1 MEMSGGNL
9 SGNFQA
15 TIMRENALSAAL
27 HQRFLECP
35 QYARLLARTA
45 RAANGELNIAGLTD
59 SAKTLILSLLMH
71 EVKRPFFLI
80 VPDNHVGA
88 RFHQEISNLSRYP
101 VFFFPSAEVSPYEQV
116 LSSPDNTAPQL
127 ELMLHIM
134 QKPKD
139 PYFVL
144 VPARALVQRVLDPE
158 TLTRHNIL
166 LKVGEQLDPSGF
178 AKMLVRLGYSKES
191 LVTLRGEFS
200 VRGDIIDVY
209 PSSGMPVRIELFGD
223 EVESIRV
230 FNIENQRSVEEA
242 KSILIPPRYLIVLDD
257 QKESRQKLADKLTE
271 VLAQAKVDLDEQAS
285 DTLTTVMENDL
296 HSLKN
301 GGYPESSEYYAS
313 FVHEKFCTITDYIPD
328 SALVLFDEWDT
339 LILGL
344 QSAEEKMA
352 SNLSEGI
359 ATGRLL
365 PIPRP
370 LHSSVEELA
379 KSLKTKQRV
388 YLSTLP
394 IFDEQGDSSRAC
406 VQFDCHPIE
415 RFGNQM
421 QLMVDKTKLW
431 RKEGYRVVIS
441 TDQPQRL
448 LGLLREWDCP
458 AEYVPGPHE
467 DGTARD
473 LLEGTETVEASKTI
487 NAANDLAAKVVEARK
502 AGTAPANGKTK
513 AGGEGAGN
521 GSGAGG
527 ATLSGTGSGT
537 GNAAGNIAENAAGSE
552 APVDAKS
559 VPNLTSSA
567 EANSSLSQL
576 LNMSR
581 SGGADNNAV
590 WVTRNGFINGFRL
603 ADVELV
609 SITDT
614 EMFGLKRKPSTY
626 RRAVVEKSAERFTS
640 VADLKIG
647 DYVVHIKQG
656 IGQFVGVQRI
666 TVDTQQRE
674 YLTIQYAGEDR
685 LYVPVDQ
692 INMLSRYRGAG
703 DSAPRLSRLGGAEWE
718 TTKKR
723 VKKSVKAV
731 AEDLVNLYAMR
742 AKQEGFASIPDTP
755 WQYEME
761 EAFAYEETPDQ
772 WQAIVDTKRD
782 LESNKPM
789 DRLICG
795 DVGFGKTE
803 VAIRGIFKTIM
814 SGKQAAILVPTT
826 ILAQQHFNTLSER
839 FAPYPIRV
847 GLLSRFRT
855 AKEQRE
861 VVQRLASGECDVVVG
876 THRMLQKDIAF
887 KDLGLIVIDEEQRF
901 GVAHK
906 EKLKQLRVMVDVLT
920 MSATP
925 IPRTLHMALS
935 GARDMSLITTPPT
948 NRAPIKT
955 FVGEYKLPLVRTA
968 ILHEME
974 RGGQVY
980 FVHNRVESIEA
991 IAHEVK
997 QLVPEARVLIGHG
1010 QMQERELENVM
1021 LDFMAHQYDILVC
1034 TTIIESGLDIP
1045 NCNTII
1051 INEADKLGLAQ
1062 MYQLRGRVGRS
1073 DVQAYAYC
1081 LFRPAKVLSET
1092 AQNRLK
1098 AIREFTSL
1106 GSGYQIAL
1114 RDMEIRGVGNILGA
1128 EQHGH
1133 MIAVGFDLYCKL
1145 LEESVAELKG
1155 ESVAMDTETQIDINV
1170 TAFLPETYI
1179 ADNEQRLIEYKR
1191 LADVK
1196 TERHLNMLID
1206 EWKDRFGELP
1216 QEALQ
1221 LVSVVRLRLLAAKAQ
1236 VSNIK
1241 PEAQGIRL
1249 SVNFRLQHWLP
1260 IQNRLPKHLSQRT
1273 TYKPGQAGGHG
1284 STPYILVRSQGI
1296 SPGEQLSLLEEL
1308 LSAMVAGAQEKAS

>member
-1 MEMSGGNL
+1 
-9 SGNFQA
+9 
-15 TIMRENALSAAL
+15 MRENALATVL

-45 RAANGELNIAGLTD
+45 RASLGELNISGLTD

-71 EVKRPFFLI
+71 EVKRPFFMV
-80 VPDNHVGA
+80 VPDNHIGA
-88 RFHQEISNLSRYP
+88 RFQQELANLVRYP
-101 VFFFPSAEVSPYEQV
+101 VFFYPASEVSPYEQV
-116 LSSPDNTAPQL
+116 LSSPDNTAPQM
-127 ELMLHIM
+127 ELLQHIM
-134 QKPKD
+134 RQPKE

-144 VPARALVQRVLDPE
+144 VPARALMQRVLDPQ
-158 TLTRHNIL
+158 TLQRSNIH
-166 LKVGEQLDPSGF
+166 LKVGETLDSNGF
-178 AKMLVRLGYSKES
+178 AKMLTRIGYTRES

-200 VRGDIIDVY
+200 IRGDIIDVF
-209 PSSGMPVRIELFGD
+209 PSSGMPIRIELFGD
-223 EVESIRV
+223 EIESIRV

-242 KSILIPPRYLIVLDD
+242 HDVLIPPRYWIILGSEKSDREALA
-257 QKESRQKLADKLTE
+257 EKLSAVAEET
-271 VLAQAKVDLDEQAS
+271 QAKLDEQAA
-285 DTLTTVMENDL
+285 DTLRAVMENDL
-296 HSLKN
+296 HALTIGS
-301 GGYPESSEYYAS
+301 YPESSEYYAPY
-313 FVHEKFCTITDYIPD
+313 VHERFCTLADYIPD
-328 SALVLFDEWDT
+328 HSLLLFDEWDT
-339 LILGL
+339 LMLSL
-344 QSAEEKMA
+344 QSYEKKLET
-352 SNLSEGI
+352 SFSEGLT
-359 ATGRLL
+359 TGRLL
-365 PIPRP
+365 PLPRP
-370 LHSSVEELA
+370 LHMSAAELTQLTQ
-379 KSLKTKQRV
+379 SKQRV

-394 IFDEQGDSSRAC
+394 IFEDETINS
-406 VQFDCHPIE
+406 VVKFDCHPIE

-421 QLMVDKTKLW
+421 NLLVDKIKAW
-431 RKEGYRVVIS
+431 RRDGHRVLIS
-441 TDQPQRL
+441 TEQPQRL
-448 LGLLREWDCP
+448 MGLLKEWDCP
-458 AEYVPGPHE
+458 SAYIPGPNE
-467 DGTARD
+467 NATAGD
-473 LLEGTETVEASKTI
+473 TYI
-487 NAANDLAAKVVEARK
+487 NAEKASADDDKPADNGGKSAANGGKAASNGDK
-502 AGTAPANGKTK
+502 TPANADKATTNGDKTGTNGDS
-513 AGGEGAGN
+513 AGHIITSAEISSN
-521 GSGAGG
+521 QSAGG
-527 ATLSGTGSGT
+527 AGTILGDM
-537 GNAAGNIAENAAGSE
+537 IKY
-552 APVDAKS
+552 V
-559 VPNLTSSA
+559 
-567 EANSSLSQL
+567 
-576 LNMSR
+576 R
-581 SGGADNNAV
+581 SGSPGANEV
-590 WVTRNGFINGFRL
+590 WVTRHGFVGGFRL
-603 ADVELV
+603 EDVQLV

-614 EMFGLKRKPSTY
+614 EMFGLKRKPTVY
-626 RRAVVEKSAERFTS
+626 RRPSVEKSSERFTS
-640 VADLKIG
+640 VADLKVG

-656 IGQFVGVQRI
+656 IGQFIGVQRI

-674 YLTIQYAGEDR
+674 YLTVQYAGEDR

-718 TTKKR
+718 TTKRR

-742 AKQEGFASIPDTP
+742 AKQEGFAASADTP

-782 LESNKPM
+782 LESTKPM

-803 VAIRGIFKTIM
+803 VAIRGIFKEIM
-814 SGKQAAILVPTT
+814 SGKQAAVLVPTT

-839 FAPYPIRV
+839 FAPYPIKV
-847 GLLSRFRT
+847 GLLSRFRS

-861 VVQRLASGECDVVVG
+861 VVQRLATGECDVVVG

-935 GARDMSLITTPPT
+935 GARDMSLINTPPT

-955 FVGEYKLPLVRTA
+955 LVGEYKLPLVRTA

-980 FVHNRVESIEA
+980 FVHNRVESIEM
-991 IAHEVK
+991 IAAELK
-997 QLVPEARVLIGHG
+997 QLVPEARIIVGHG
-1010 QMQERELENVM
+1010 QMGEHELENVM
-1021 LDFMAHQYDILVC
+1021 LDFMAHQFDILVC

-1045 NCNTII
+1045 NTNTII

-1081 LFRPAKVLSET
+1081 LYRPQKVLSET

-1155 ESVAMDTETQIDINV
+1155 ESVSADTETQVDINV
-1170 TAFLPETYI
+1170 TAFLPESYI
-1179 ADNEQRLIEYKR
+1179 ADNDQRLIEYKR

-1196 TERHLNMLID
+1196 AERQLNMLVD
-1206 EWKDRFGELP
+1206 EWKDRFGDMP

-1221 LVSVVRLRLLAAKAQ
+1221 LVSVVRLRLLANKAS
-1236 VSNIK
+1236 VSAIK

-1249 SVNFRLQHWLP
+1249 HVNFRLQQWLP
-1260 IQNRLPKHLSQRT
+1260 IQTRLPKHLAQRT

-1284 STPYILVRSQGI
+1284 PTPYILVRSQGV
-1296 SPGEQLSLLEEL
+1296 SPPEQLSLLEEL
-1308 LSAMVAGAQEKAS
+1308 LSAMVANYQEKAS